1 MLSYIIL
8 CAVIWAGT
16 YACLA
21 MSKQPMEVKP
31 VRSIED
37 LFE

>member
-8 CAVIWAGT
+8 CAVIWTGT
-16 YACLA
+16 YTCLS
-21 MSKQPMEVKP
+21 MPKQPVEVKP